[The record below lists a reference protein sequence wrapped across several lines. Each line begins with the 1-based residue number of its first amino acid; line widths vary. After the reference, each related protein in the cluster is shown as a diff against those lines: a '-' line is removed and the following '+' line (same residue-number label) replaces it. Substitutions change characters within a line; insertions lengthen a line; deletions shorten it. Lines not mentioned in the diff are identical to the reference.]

1 MVEFEFDL
9 AQKTVAEF
17 SEDNLYNLEVYE
29 YSEPPASR
37 RDDRSSRELK
47 KTKKKGKTELKQT
60 GKQSK
65 THYNW
70 GGGALNMSDTDIWSK
85 GREDTEEEGGED
97 DIGYSSDNEV
107 IDNNEWTNLVNRTVA
122 MVFEEV

>member
-1 MVEFEFDL
+1 
-9 AQKTVAEF
+9 
-17 SEDNLYNLEVYE
+17 
-29 YSEPPASR
+29 
-37 RDDRSSRELK
+37 
-47 KTKKKGKTELKQT
+47 LKQT